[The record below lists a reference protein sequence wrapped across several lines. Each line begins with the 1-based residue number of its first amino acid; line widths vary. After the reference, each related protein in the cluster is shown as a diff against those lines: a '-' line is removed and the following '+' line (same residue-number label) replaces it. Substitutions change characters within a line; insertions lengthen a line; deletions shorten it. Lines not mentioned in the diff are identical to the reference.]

1 MARRQKT
8 QLLGDTV
15 ASVTSLPALRA
26 VRRKGMTS
34 ARRLPVEAGRPAV
47 RQQNVYLTDEETR
60 ALKMQAAYERRSMS
74 AIVSD
79 ALRAYLAAHP
89 MDKG

>member
-1 MARRQKT
+1 M
-8 QLLGDTV
+8 LGATV
-15 ASVTSLPALRA
+15 ANVAPLSALRA
-26 VRRKGMTS
+26 VKRKGITS
-34 ARRLPVEAGRPAV
+34 ARRLEPASGHPAV

-60 ALKMQAAYERRSMS
+60 ALKIQAAHERRSMS

-89 MDKG
+89 IDKG

>member
-1 MARRQKT
+1 M
-8 QLLGDTV
+8 LGATV
-15 ASVTSLPALRA
+15 ASIAPLPALRA

-34 ARRLPVEAGRPAV
+34 ARRMPVASDRPAV
-47 RQQNVYLTDEETR
+47 RQQNVYLTDDETR
-60 ALKMQAAYERRSMS
+60 ALKMQAAHERRSMS

-89 MDKG
+89 MGKG

>member
-1 MARRQKT
+1 
-8 QLLGDTV
+8 
-15 ASVTSLPALRA
+15 
-26 VRRKGMTS
+26 MTS
-34 ARRLPVEAGRPAV
+34 ARRLPDAAGRPAV

-60 ALKMQAAYERRSMS
+60 ALKMQAAHERRSMS

-79 ALRAYLAAHP
+79 ALRAYLSAHP

>member
-1 MARRQKT
+1 MLEA
-8 QLLGDTV
+8 TV
-15 ASVTSLPALRA
+15 ASAGPLPTLRV
-26 VRRKGMTS
+26 VRRKGITS
-34 ARRLPVEAGRPAV
+34 ARRLESVASRPAV

-60 ALKMQAAYERRSMS
+60 ALKIQAAHERRSMS